1 MDHHGAIFSL
11 ISVLFTVLAFKN
23 NKPIYWFFVPF
34 FLFIS
39 FLSKQIPSAYLL
51 VLTIIFIF
59 IYKITLSPKSNKF
72 FSYLIFGS
80 VSSLFL
86 FFTVII
92 INDIPLSNFLIQY
105 LFYPLDIGNSRGSNI
120 SFDLNTI
127 IFQFKF
133 IYFSLIPLILISSVV
148 FKNIKKTENKT
159 DLLIIIFICLSVIVF
174 IYSQIMT
181 KNQILIFFLIPFCLG
196 VSNFFAKKYFDNKLL
211 TAFIFF
217 ILILATLKFHIRFN
231 ENKKFMELS
240 GVDLNFAVDAKQIS
254 TSLKGLKWISPEYSK
269 NPMEEIK
276 LINYAKEKILK
287 DSSQKII
294 ISDYQILPSIIGLKT
309 ISPNKWFDILSVPAQ
324 ENKFFLP
331 YKNFFFE
338 KINKQKIETIYLIG
352 EKEIFLKNIFKSGCF
367 NTKVINKKIK
377 KINISNCLE

>member
-1 MDHHGAIFSL
+1 MDHHAAIFSL

-240 GVDLNFAVDAKQIS
+240 GVDLNLTVDAKQIS

-309 ISPNKWFDILSVPAQ
+309 ISPNKWFDILR
-324 ENKFFLP
+324 FLP
-331 YKNFFFE
+331 
-338 KINKQKIETIYLIG
+338 
-352 EKEIFLKNIFKSGCF
+352 
-367 NTKVINKKIK
+367 K
-377 KINISNCLE
+377 KINSFYRIKTFFLKRLINKR